1 MGFARD
7 NRIARLCA
15 IVVLAALC
23 SSLFMVF
30 IGWRAQ
36 GMVSN
41 KLDPYYFAAMGR
53 SLIHGEGFAPYGL
66 LLKRRSPLYP
76 IVIAGALLVTGESEW
91 AVPLLQSFMF
101 VATCVLA
108 FDMGRRIFNQRT
120 ALIAGKLCAL

>member
-1 MGFARD
+1 MGYVRD
-7 NRIARLCA
+7 NPVVRLGILVA
-15 IVVLAALC
+15 LLALV
-23 SSLFMVF
+23 SSLVTVF
-30 IGWRAQ
+30 FGWRAQ

-41 KLDPYYFAAMGR
+41 KPDPYYFAAMGR
-53 SLIHGEGFAPYGL
+53 SLIHGEGFTPYGL

-76 IVIAGALLVTGESEW
+76 IVIAGAFQVTGENEW

-120 ALIAGKLCAL
+120 AVIAASCAR